1 MIAGAKVARWPRL
14 TYSRF
19 VYSAALYALSPLIIR
34 RVWREQVPTYSRGQ
48 RLGLGLKLGGSTSTS
63 TLWLHCASVG
73 EVRAA
78 RPLIEALLERYVG
91 HRLLVTT
98 MTATG
103 AEQVRVL
110 TNSLPG
116 TLAPRLEHRFIPLD
130 WPGSARRFVARVR
143 PVLAIMFETELWPNL
158 LHACRRRGVP
168 VAVVNGRLSPRAFER
183 YRRIRPLMRE
193 ALVSVS
199 WLAAKSPAD
208 AERFAALGMAAE
220 RTAIVGSLK
229 FEVRP
234 DAAAL
239 EVGEHLRSEIEAHA
253 EKALGERPVWVAGST
268 RDGEEAAL
276 FEAHDKLRQRYPT
289 ALLVLV
295 PRHPQRFDAVAE
307 ECAAAGFNVARRSQ
321 QAPVTAATAVYLG
334 DTLGELGALYAAGDV
349 AFVGG
354 SLVPLG
360 GQNVVEPASL
370 GRLVLTGP
378 SLENFSDVAEPL
390 KAAEALEQIADA
402 SALAEALVQAFNNP
416 ASTRRRGSAGQTVVA
431 EQRGALERTLAG
443 LGRLVEP

>member
-1 MIAGAKVARWPRL
+1 MARWPRL
-14 TYSRF
+14 A
-19 VYSAALYALSPLIIR
+19 YSAALYALSPLIIQ

-48 RLGLGLKLGGSTSTS
+48 RLGLGRDVGDSVGVP

-78 RPLIEALLERYVG
+78 RPLIEALLERYAN
-91 HRLLVTT
+91 HRLLITT

-103 AEQVRVL
+103 AGQVQALTHELPPVL
-110 TNSLPG
+110 AS
-116 TLAPRLEHRFIPLD
+116 RLDHCFIPLD

-143 PVLAIMFETELWPNL
+143 PALAIMFETELWPNL

-168 VAVVNGRLSPRAFER
+168 VAVVNGRLSPRAFEH
-183 YRRIRPLMRE
+183 YRRITPLMRE
-193 ALVSVS
+193 ALNSVS
-199 WLAAKSPAD
+199 WLAAKSAAD
-208 AERFAALGMAAE
+208 AERFAALGMSPE
-220 RTAIVGSLK
+220 RTDVVGSLK
-229 FEVRP
+229 FENRP
-234 DAAAL
+234 AAAAL
-239 EVGEHLRSEIEAHA
+239 EVGERLRAEIEAGFGSQL
-253 EKALGERPVWVAGST
+253 EGGQRPVWVAGST

-276 FEAHDKLRQRYPT
+276 LDAHARLRQRYPE

-307 ECAAAGFNVARRSQ
+307 ACRAAGFNVARRSQ
-321 QAPVTAATAVYLG
+321 KEPVVAETAVYLG

-378 SLENFSDVAEPL
+378 SLENFEDVAEPL
-390 KAAEALEQIADA
+390 KAAAALETVADA
-402 SALAEALVQAFNNP
+402 GALAKRLADAFDDP
-416 ASTRRRGSAGQTVVA
+416 ANTRQRGSAGQAVVA
-431 EQRGALERTLAG
+431 KQRGALERTLAG
-443 LGRLVEP
+443 LGRLVGP